1 MKLCTESF
9 LLLNWIFFL
18 NGILQNY
25 FCFLFFPKSEELDAA
40 KLKKIEEYY
49 EKSKEYKPEYYKT
62 WHHFALLNFAA
73 IDMTEAG
80 NTDRTDY
87 IINALEGF
95 MRSISLGTSSE
106 HKSPNVF

>member
-1 MKLCTESF
+1 MDRIIFTSKLDFF
-9 LLLNWIFFL
+9 LLEWNSSKL
-18 NGILQNY
+18 
-25 FCFLFFPKSEELDAA
+25 FLFFPKSEELDAA